1 MKNTIKKQTENIK
14 RKIVNYKVVR
24 GIKRY
29 IENMEF
35 YEKNHKIFEARKKN
49 ERRANSFKERLAYS
63 INHERAIKNVKNM
76 ENNEFEPRYI

>member
-1 MKNTIKKQTENIK
+1 
-14 RKIVNYKVVR
+14 
-24 GIKRY
+24 
-29 IENMEF
+29 MEF